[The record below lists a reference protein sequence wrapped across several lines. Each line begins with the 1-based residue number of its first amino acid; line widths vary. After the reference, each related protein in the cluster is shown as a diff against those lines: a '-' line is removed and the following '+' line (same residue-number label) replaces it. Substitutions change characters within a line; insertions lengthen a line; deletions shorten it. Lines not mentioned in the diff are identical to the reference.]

1 MLMAIDQE
9 TMFDALWDIYP
20 RQEGYIPAKK
30 AFKKLHPSYDLF
42 CEICD
47 DVERKKQT
55 TSWQNGYVL
64 SLVKY
69 LSEERWNDKVF
80 EPIVSK
86 KKKLPVI
93 MGKNCKCGLPAVYKD
108 NSGSYDH
115 YYCPK
120 HMPEKVKEL
129 YE

>member
-1 MLMAIDQE
+1 MIDQE
-9 TMFDALWDIYP
+9 TMFDALADIYP
-20 RQEGYIPAKK
+20 RKERLESARKI
-30 AFKKLHPSYDLF
+30 FLKLRPSYDLF
-42 CEICD
+42 CQMCD
-47 DVERKKQT
+47 KIEEYKQT
-55 TSWQNGYVL
+55 RKWQEGYVPCL
-64 SLVKY
+64 NTWLAEKG
-69 LSEERWNDKVF
+69 WNDVPF
-80 EPIVSK
+80 EPVK
-86 KKKLPVI
+86 TNKRKLPII